1 METMHYSEKKKSSK
15 GFVIFFFLFV
25 LIGGAII
32 IFAMSNENEPVVVGS
47 QETNIQRLVDMEK
60 EEKEETKNKNANI
73 TYEVKDVTHNDSS
86 NSKIKSQITVP
97 KITVDGEELTEIN
110 SEIDKEYTD
119 IFSKLKDQMKDVDS
133 KYTYIV
139 SYNVYENMVGSDKI
153 LSVTIYQRV
162 KDDIAK
168 KNTTEKITSYNI
180 DLAKKEK
187 ITEFSVASS
196 ILGKDYKSIIKG
208 KVQDYVVEKG
218 MMKES
223 EFTYAITGLEDFYIK
238 DGVFH
243 IIFNEEKLV
252 DKKFGV
258 LDIEVPVN

>member
-47 QETNIQRLVDMEK
+47 QETDIQRLVDMEK

-162 KDDIAK
+162 KDDTAK

-208 KVQDYVVEKG
+208 KVQDYVVENG

>member
-47 QETNIQRLVDMEK
+47 QETDIQRLVDMEK

-73 TYEVKDVTHNDSS
+73 IYEVKDVTHNDSS

-110 SEIDKEYTD
+110 NEIDKEYTD

-153 LSVTIYQRV
+153 LSITIYQRV
-162 KDDIAK
+162 RDDAAK

>member
-32 IFAMSNENEPVVVGS
+32 VFAMSNENEPVVVGS
-47 QETNIQRLVDMEK
+47 QETDIQRLVDMEK

-73 TYEVKDVTHNDSS
+73 TYEVKDVTHNDTS

-97 KITVDGEELTEIN
+97 KIIVDGEELTEIN

-139 SYNVYENMVGSDKI
+139 SYNAYENMVGTDKI
-153 LSVTIYQRV
+153 LSITIYQRV
-162 KDDIAK
+162 KDDTAK
-168 KNTTEKITSYNI
+168 KNTTEKVTSYNI

-196 ILGKDYKSIIKG
+196 ILGKDYKSLIKE

-243 IIFNEEKLV
+243 IVFNEEKLV

-258 LDIEVPVN
+258 LDIEVPIK